1 MSLIRSRS
9 WPSRLTLSAAVLA
22 ALLLP
27 PWQPASAAAPAVTI
41 DSHASGAPV
50 PVGTVRLSGSYTD
63 AYDLTVILDGRS
75 TPRVHT
81 VDPDGDD
88 TGIWYYDLDTTGV
101 DGEIEIA
108 VRAKRTDTRYGV
120 WSSFVTLKVDNPA
133 ANVPV
138 VTVTSP
144 ADGGTVRQPTPVRV
158 SVAARNTLREVSVRV
173 NGGAWLPALGKQGTY
188 TYLWDPR
195 ELGDVT
201 ASIEARAVDANG
213 NTGHS
218 PTVYVTVGAG
228 AAEPVRVGPQD
239 RAMWIWE
246 RASYGLILNP
256 GSRRLLASTARDADT
271 FGSRPITTLYL
282 GVDRYGDLD
291 MLYDKR
297 PEVRDFVSW
306 AHAQG
311 FTVYATIAGGTQP
324 PFLGG
329 LERYH
334 PRAVR
339 ELEKILNYNLAS
351 RPGERFDG
359 VNVDIEPYIYP
370 GFAAGKPALQL
381 QWLEILEKM
390 IQRRDAAGSAMA
402 IGPAIPRWL
411 DVNTCCTDITWKG
424 ATKPLSEHIQDM
436 SDYISIMDYR
446 DTADGSV
453 GIIAQA
459 QSEIAYAEA
468 IGKPNSVVIGVETLD
483 IAWSGDPETITFRE
497 EGRAVA
503 ERELRKVYDA
513 FAGSPAFGGIAMHHY
528 DSIRW
533 LPSVWGPNAVYPP
546 MPADSGPPGAV
557 SSPPTAEAFDHQS
570 IDLAY
575 GRAFDD
581 TEVEH
586 YNIYRSTDAG
596 FTPGPENLAG
606 QSRGLTFT
614 DSGLL
619 PDTTHHYRVAAVD
632 AHGNVGPASPAAS
645 ATTGGTELRPLII
658 DELTVT
664 AAGGPATVRI
674 RVTDLA
680 TGEPVAAAIH
690 GRFTKMA
697 GRYLTMNANSD
708 GQASGV
714 SETIGYRG
722 GEVGFQPLRITAP
735 GYYWASAHDRARNVE
750 TRWQTTTPV
759 VADTFV
765 RAGAYADTTYGS
777 ASELEVADLPDMQS
791 PDGDRMAYLKAG
803 LGGHPGTATVSA
815 RLYFHVSSV
824 SPGSGAVPV
833 TVRALADD
841 SWSENGVSWHSRPSS
856 AGASVLGTV
865 RVDRPGWHSV
875 DVTGAVNANL
885 ADAALTLR
893 LSDDTTAGRLVAI
906 DSRDSDRQPYLIIY

>member
-306 AHAQG
+306 AHAQ
-311 FTVYATIAGGTQP
+311 
-324 PFLGG
+324 
-329 LERYH
+329 
-334 PRAVR
+334 
-339 ELEKILNYNLAS
+339 
-351 RPGERFDG
+351 
-359 VNVDIEPYIYP
+359 
-370 GFAAGKPALQL
+370 
-381 QWLEILEKM
+381 
-390 IQRRDAAGSAMA
+390 
-402 IGPAIPRWL
+402 
-411 DVNTCCTDITWKG
+411 
-424 ATKPLSEHIQDM
+424 
-436 SDYISIMDYR
+436 
-446 DTADGSV
+446 
-453 GIIAQA
+453 
-459 QSEIAYAEA
+459 
-468 IGKPNSVVIGVETLD
+468 
-483 IAWSGDPETITFRE
+483 
-497 EGRAVA
+497 
-503 ERELRKVYDA
+503 
-513 FAGSPAFGGIAMHHY
+513 
-528 DSIRW
+528 
-533 LPSVWGPNAVYPP
+533 
-546 MPADSGPPGAV
+546 
-557 SSPPTAEAFDHQS
+557 
-570 IDLAY
+570 
-575 GRAFDD
+575 
-581 TEVEH
+581 
-586 YNIYRSTDAG
+586 
-596 FTPGPENLAG
+596 
-606 QSRGLTFT
+606 
-614 DSGLL
+614 
-619 PDTTHHYRVAAVD
+619 
-632 AHGNVGPASPAAS
+632 
-645 ATTGGTELRPLII
+645 
-658 DELTVT
+658 
-664 AAGGPATVRI
+664 
-674 RVTDLA
+674 
-680 TGEPVAAAIH
+680 
-690 GRFTKMA
+690 
-697 GRYLTMNANSD
+697 
-708 GQASGV
+708 
-714 SETIGYRG
+714 
-722 GEVGFQPLRITAP
+722 
-735 GYYWASAHDRARNVE
+735 
-750 TRWQTTTPV
+750 
-759 VADTFV
+759 
-765 RAGAYADTTYGS
+765 
-777 ASELEVADLPDMQS
+777 
-791 PDGDRMAYLKAG
+791 
-803 LGGHPGTATVSA
+803 
-815 RLYFHVSSV
+815 
-824 SPGSGAVPV
+824 
-833 TVRALADD
+833 
-841 SWSENGVSWHSRPSS
+841 
-856 AGASVLGTV
+856 
-865 RVDRPGWHSV
+865 
-875 DVTGAVNANL
+875 
-885 ADAALTLR
+885 
-893 LSDDTTAGRLVAI
+893 
-906 DSRDSDRQPYLIIY
+906 

>member
-1 MSLIRSRS
+1 LSLTRSRS
-9 WPSRLTLSAAVLA
+9 RRSRLALSAAVLA
-22 ALLLP
+22 ALFLP
-27 PWQPASAAAPAVTI
+27 PAQPASAAGPSVTI
-41 DSHASGAPV
+41 DSHTNGDTV
-50 PVGTVRLSGSYTD
+50 PAGTVRLSGTYTD
-63 AYDLTVILDGRS
+63 AYDLSIVLDGRS
-75 TPRVHT
+75 TPPVHT

-88 TGIWYYDLDTTGV
+88 TGTWYYDLDTTGV
-101 DGEIEIA
+101 DGEIEVA

-120 WSSFVTLKVDNPA
+120 WSPFVTLRVDNPA
-133 ANVPV
+133 ANVPT

-144 ADGGTVRQPTPVRV
+144 DDGGRVWHPTPVRV
-158 SVAARNTLREVSVRV
+158 SVAARNAVREVSVRV
-173 NGGAWLPALGKQGTY
+173 NGGAWQRAAGAKGTY

-195 ELGDVT
+195 QLGDAM
-201 ASIEARAVDANG
+201 ASIEARAVDAHG
-213 NTGHS
+213 NTGYS
-218 PTVYVTVGAG
+218 PTVYVAVGAG
-228 AAEPVRVGPQD
+228 GAEPVRVGPQD

-256 GSRRLLASTARDADT
+256 GSRRLLATTAHDVDT

-291 MLYDKR
+291 MLNDKR
-297 PEVRDFVSW
+297 AEVRDFVSW

-324 PFLGG
+324 PFVGG

-339 ELEKILNYNLAS
+339 EMEKILNYNLAS
-351 RPGERFDG
+351 RPGEQFDG

-370 GFAAGKPALQL
+370 GFAAEKPALQL
-381 QWLEILEKM
+381 QWLEVLEQM
-390 IQRRDAAGSAMA
+390 IQRRNAAGSPLAF
-402 IGPAIPRWL
+402 GPAIPRWL

-424 ATKPLSEHIQDM
+424 VTKPLNEHIQDM
-436 SDYISIMDYR
+436 TDYISIMDYR

-459 QSEIAYAEA
+459 QSEIEYAEA

-503 ERELRKVYDA
+503 ERELQKVYAA
-513 FAGSPAFGGIAMHHY
+513 FADSPAFGGIAMHHY

-533 LPSVWGPNAVYPP
+533 LPSVWGPNAVYTPL
-546 MPADSGPPGAV
+546 PADTGPPSPV
-557 SSPPTAEAFDHQS
+557 SSPPTASAFDHQS

-581 TEVEH
+581 TEVEQ
-586 YNIYRSTDAG
+586 YNIYRSTDPR
-596 FTPGPENLAG
+596 FTPGPENLAA

-619 PDTTHHYRVAAVD
+619 PDTTYYYRVAAVD
-632 AHGNVGPASPAAS
+632 VHGNVGPASPAVS
-645 ATTGGTELRPLII
+645 ATTAGTDLRPLIVS
-658 DELTVT
+658 ELTVT
-664 AAGGPATVRI
+664 ADGGPATVRL
-674 RVTDLA
+674 RVTDLV
-680 TGEPVAAAIH
+680 TGKPVAAAVH

-714 SETIGYRG
+714 SETIDFRA

-735 GYYWASAHDRARNVE
+735 GYYWASALDRARNVE

-759 VADTFV
+759 IADTFV
-765 RAGAYADTTYGS
+765 RAGAYADTSYGS
-777 ASELEVADLPDMQS
+777 ASQLEVADLPNAQS
-791 PDGDRMAYLKAG
+791 PDGDRIAYLKTE
-803 LGGHPGTATVSA
+803 LGGYRGTATVSA

-824 SPGSGAVPV
+824 TPGIGAVPV

-841 SWSENGVSWHSRPSS
+841 SWSEGSVTWNSRPSS
-856 AGASVLGTV
+856 AGSSVLGTV
-865 RVDRPGWHSV
+865 RVEHPGWYSV

-885 ADAALTLR
+885 ADGALTLR
-893 LSDDTTAGRLVAI
+893 LSDDTTAGRPLTV
-906 DSRDSDRQPYLIIY
+906 DSRESDQQPYLIIY